1 MKKLFAVMS
10 VMVTMAATPAWSMD
24 LQEARSQGLVGETQA
39 GYVAKIG
46 GGGEVAKLVDEVNI
60 KRLAEY
66 EKISSVKDQPV
77 DVVAKIAAGK
87 IIAGLPDGAKY
98 KDNNGKW
105 AVK

>member
-10 VMVTMAATPAWSMD
+10 VMVTMAAAPVWAID

-39 GYVAKIG
+39 GYVARISG
-46 GGGEVAKLVDEVNI
+46 DGEVTKLVNDVNI

-66 EKISSVKDQPV
+66 EKIASVKDQPV

-87 IIAGLPDGAKY
+87 IIASLPDGAKY